1 MNIVLTLGSFV
12 ELWLW
17 MLRMEAGGIWVEFQ
31 LYSLLAGASEY
42 LKKTVWI
49 SISYLWNGG
58 YLFMFLLSCVWL
70 FATPWSVACQTAVS
84 IEFSRQDTGLGCH
97 FLLQWIF
104 QTQGLNSHLLSPA
117 LQVDSLPAEPSG
129 KLEIGILVPT

>member
-42 LKKTVWI
+42 LKKNVWI

-58 YLFMFLLSCVWL
+58 YLFIFLLSCVWL
-70 FATPWSVACQTAVS
+70 FATPWSVARQTAVS

-104 QTQGLNSHLLSPA
+104 PTQGLNSHLLSPA
-117 LQVDSLPAEPSG
+117 LQVDSLTAEPSG
-129 KLEIGILVPT
+129 KLELGILVPT